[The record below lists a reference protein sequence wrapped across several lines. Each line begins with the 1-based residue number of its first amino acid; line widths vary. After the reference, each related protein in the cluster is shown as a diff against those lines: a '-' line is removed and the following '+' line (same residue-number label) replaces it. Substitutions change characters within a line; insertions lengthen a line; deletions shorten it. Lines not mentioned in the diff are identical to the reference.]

1 MLDKEKWSIED
12 LLRYSALLKKQLDAQ
27 VLPEGALS
35 DDEVRQLEKYRLG
48 IGITPYVDTPRPG
61 CD

>member
-35 DDEVRQLEKYRLG
+35 DDEVRQLEKYRLRHRHHAVRRHA
-48 IGITPYVDTPRPG
+48 TPWL
-61 CD
+61 